1 MNRFTNFLPFL
12 LLCSILAPTLS
23 ISQEPPSQTLLE
35 SSEGT
40 LVDMTPSEKGIVVYE
55 WFNPECPFVKKI
67 YKNSYMPKLQEEY
80 ISKGVKWY
88 VINSTN
94 KGHRDFVSKE
104 KRAELKSSM
113 GIKNATMVYDGEG
126 EFGKA
131 TGAKTTPHIF
141 VYSDSQ
147 LVYSGAF
154 DDSPETE
161 SDPEKAEKQYLK
173 IALDALL
180 SGKPIE
186 QEKTRPYGCS
196 VKY

>member
-1 MNRFTNFLPFL
+1 MNRYVNFLL
-12 LLCSILAPTLS
+12 SLLCCLILTQTLS
-23 ISQEPPSQTLLE
+23 ISEEIPAPTLLE
-35 SSEGT
+35 SSEGK

-67 YKNSYMPKLQEEY
+67 YKNSYMPKLQEDY

-104 KRAELKSSM
+104 KRAELKSTM
-113 GIKNATMVYDGEG
+113 GIKNATMLYDGDG

-141 VYSDSQ
+141 VYSDQ
-147 LVYSGAF
+147 KLVYSGAF

-173 IALDALL
+173 ITLDALL
-180 SGKPIE
+180 SGSPIE